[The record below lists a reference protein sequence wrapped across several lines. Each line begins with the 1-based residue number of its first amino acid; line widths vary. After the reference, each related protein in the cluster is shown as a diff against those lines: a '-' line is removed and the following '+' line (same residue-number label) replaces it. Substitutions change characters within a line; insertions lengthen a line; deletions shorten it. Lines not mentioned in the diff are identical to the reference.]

1 MPKLWNETI
10 ETHRVAVRDA
20 ALDAAAALI
29 AEHGL
34 LAVTM
39 SGVAEGAG
47 IGRATL
53 YKYFP
58 DVEAILAAWH
68 ARQIATHLSGLV
80 EVRDRA
86 IDAEGRLEAVLRTY
100 AVVSHET
107 RGHHDAAL
115 EGFFHH
121 DRELADPRRQLHEL
135 IRDVIA
141 DAAQAGTVRG
151 DVAPE
156 ELANYCLHALDA
168 ASSLPSNSAVQR
180 LISVVL
186 TGLRP
191 DATAATVAADE
202 GAAAEEHHSHRQHH
216 H

>member
-20 ALDAAAALI
+20 ALDAAATLVT
-29 AEHGL
+29 EHGL
-34 LAVTM
+34 MAVTM
-39 SGVAEGAG
+39 SRVAEEAG

-68 ARQIATHLSGLV
+68 ERQIAAHLRGLV

-86 IDAEGRLEAVLRTY
+86 TDADGRLEAVLRTY

-115 EGFFHH
+115 ETFFHH
-121 DRELADPRRQLHEL
+121 DDELADPRRQLHEL
-135 IRDVIA
+135 IWEVIGA
-141 DAAQAGTVRG
+141 AAQAGTVR
-151 DVAPE
+151 DDIAPE
-156 ELANYCLHALDA
+156 ELAIYCLHALDA
-168 ASSLPSNSAVQR
+168 ASSLTSESSVHR

-186 TGLRP
+186 AGLRP
-191 DATAATVAADE
+191 DPSAVAVVYNETATA
-202 GAAAEEHHSHRQHH
+202 EHRHSRGQHH
-216 H
+216 Q